1 MVSLKRKFFSRSR
14 RITLKLHEGFKINSR
29 DIYAMV
35 ETLDMVYFISS
46 VLTVSLE
53 NTWHIV
59 LITQ

>member
-35 ETLDMVYFISS
+35 ETLDSYGIFYI
-46 VLTVSLE
+46 
-53 NTWHIV
+53 
-59 LITQ
+59 